1 MNKNQAEGSA
11 DQVKGAVKEAVGRLV
26 GDKRVEAEGKKDQA
40 AGKLQEQIGDVVEVL
55 SNVLK
60 KV

>member
-11 DQVKGAVKEAVGRLV
+11 EQVKGAVKEAVGRLV

-40 AGKLQEQIGDVVEVL
+40 AGKLQAQIGDVVEVL